1 MATSSAVAEAEPHG
15 SDLRLLT
22 LGALGVVFGDIG
34 TSPLYTL
41 REAFGHAGGLHL
53 SEAAVLGVLSLIF
66 WSLIFVVTLKYV
78 VLILRADNRG
88 EGGVLALGTLA
99 ARAVPARRGCVAD
112 PRPGPHRA
120 RSVLWRWADHP
131 GDLGAVGRRGP

>member
-15 SDLRLLT
+15 ADLRLLT

-53 SEAAVLGVLSLIF
+53 SEAAVHGVLSLVF
-66 WSLIFVVTLKYV
+66 WSLILVVTHQV
-78 VLILRADNRG
+78 CRPD
-88 EGGVLALGTLA
+88 
-99 ARAVPARRGCVAD
+99 PARRQS
-112 PRPGPHRA
+112 R
-120 RSVLWRWADHP
+120 
-131 GDLGAVGRRGP
+131 